1 MQVQKLNE
9 SKFVVKLSWYGEL
22 HIFYTNSTTDLKA
35 LGNAVS
41 QLAKR
46 LKVSRNYVKHS
57 FDGRKDNFKVERR

>member
-1 MQVQKLNE
+1 MNK

-35 LGNAVS
+35 LSNAIS

-46 LKVSRNYVKHS
+46 LKVSRNYVKNE

>member
-1 MQVQKLNE
+1 MQKLNK

-35 LGNAVS
+35 LSNAIS

-46 LKVSRNYVKHS
+46 LKVSRNYVKNE